1 MAEREIEAVDVRIA
15 PPPDFEAARRRPH
28 LELRRAIE
36 AQLVGTADRALLAAH
51 ADRARDQRARTLRAG
66 PLEVADAP
74 APPLGREPHLITDGD
89 EAVKVERVRPPDGPP
104 IFGATDVHVAV
115 RADGPIAAVLRIP
128 VDPERVSAFVPGSVR
143 LARWDESAKRPF
155 LLPAS
160 SYRADLG
167 YAFGRVTRPGVYTVV
182 GLPRDERILATLQ
195 TMRALAPWLDGEG
208 GSGLVPK
215 ICQLILCA
223 EPGGG
228 VAPAPGD
235 ICSKCLGGAG
245 RGIDLDLFATLDLV
259 PGAVVQTEF
268 APIPPRC
275 LEWDSLGPNDVPG
288 RISAL
293 VIHPTAPKILYA
305 GSAAGGV
312 FATSDGGGTWRPLWH
327 GQLSLAI
334 GGLAISRSDPKI
346 LYAATGEWV
355 GSMFTA
361 LNHFPGVGVYR
372 TSDGGSD
379 WDLLAPIPSDEA
391 SAVAIDPTDA
401 DRVYVAGNRALHR
414 TRDGGST
421 WDVTAPNTKGIFDG
435 VVTDVVVDP
444 ADPLRV
450 YIAVDLDGIWRS
462 TNGGNA
468 WTKLTN
474 GIGTGAAAIS
484 PKIALGRSGT
494 HGTKFVAVLMAKKV
508 FTSIDGGNTF
518 IPRTDV
524 DPVPWAVFQAP
535 WDTVIAVDPTDEQ
548 ILLAGHVSLSR
559 SVDGGVTWTVV
570 GGPSVP
576 VTNVHVDQQ
585 ALAFDPTDHE
595 HVFVATDG
603 GVSVSSDNGRTW
615 KESSYGLVTTQCWTV
630 AASQDAKPQ
639 RLLIT
644 TQDNKCYRSS
654 TGSFSFTEILP
665 WEGGIIEV
673 DPANADVIYADTWG
687 DRLKRS
693 MDGGTTW
700 TLIEPNAMLDGEAVA
715 ISRQDP
721 LLLLAVKTDYSFAP
735 PRKRVHRST
744 DRGTTWVQTLGG
756 AINQFFETVAFAP
769 SDDSHA
775 YVGETNGK
783 VAHSADKG
791 VTWWGLPTGA
801 LPAARIRRI
810 AVDWKDP
817 KRFYV
822 AFGALGIR
830 QLWRGDIGAT
840 ANAVTWTEVSGR
852 IAAASLPD
860 LAITGIALHPTLE
873 ETIFVS
879 NILGVYR
886 SVDGG
891 ESWAPYDE
899 GLPNCFVSD
908 LDIRPLKVGAAL
920 YASTM
925 GRGIYRRLV

>member
-1 MAEREIEAVDVRIA
+1 MAERQSEPVDVRVA
-15 PPPDFEAARRRPH
+15 TLPDFETWRRRPH
-28 LELRRAIE
+28 LDLRRATE

-51 ADRARDQRARTLRAG
+51 IERARAQRARALRSAQ
-66 PLEVADAP
+66 LEVADAS
-74 APPLGREPHLITDGD
+74 APPLRRDPHLVTDAGKM
-89 EAVKVERVRPPDGPP
+89 VRLKRVRRPEGPP
-104 IFGATDVHVAV
+104 MFSETEVHVAV
-115 RADGPIAAVLRIP
+115 RADGPLGGVLRIP
-128 VDPERVSAFVPGSVR
+128 IDPKRVSSFVPGSVR

-160 SYRADLG
+160 SYRADHG

-182 GLPRDERILATLQ
+182 GLPLDERILATLR
-195 TMRALAPWLDGEG
+195 TMQALSPWLDGDG
-208 GSGLVPK
+208 AAGLVPK

-223 EPGGG
+223 EPDGGLG
-228 VAPAPGD
+228 PAPGD
-235 ICSKCLGGAG
+235 LCSKCLGGAG
-245 RGIDLDLFATLDLV
+245 RDLDLDLFATIELV
-259 PGAVVQTEF
+259 PGVIQTQF

-275 LEWDSLGPNDVPG
+275 LEWDSLGPNNVPG

-293 VIHPTAPKILYA
+293 VIHPIAPKVLYA

-312 FATSDGGGTWRPLWH
+312 FASSDGGNTWRPLWH

-355 GSMFTA
+355 GSGFTVA
-361 LNHFPGVGVYR
+361 NHFPGVGVYR

-379 WDLLAPIPSDEA
+379 WDLLAPIPSNEA

-401 DRVYVAGNRALHR
+401 DRVYVAGNIALHR
-414 TRDGGST
+414 TRDGGKT
-421 WDVTAPNTKGIFDG
+421 WDVTAPSTKGIFDG
-435 VVTDVVVDP
+435 VITDVVVDP
-444 ADPLRV
+444 ADPMRV
-450 YIAVDLDGIWRS
+450 YVAVDLDGIWTS
-462 TNGGNA
+462 ANGGNT

-474 GIGTGAAAIS
+474 GIGTGALAIS
-484 PKIALGRSGT
+484 PKIALGRGGT
-494 HGTKFVAVLMAKKV
+494 HGTKFVAVLMARKV

-518 IPRTDV
+518 TQRTDV

-535 WDTVIAVDPTDEQ
+535 WATVIAVDPTNEQ

-559 SVDGGVTWTVV
+559 SVDGGATWTVV

-576 VTNVHVDQQ
+576 ITNVHVDQQ
-585 ALAFDPTDHE
+585 TVVFDPTDHD

-603 GVSVSSDNGRTW
+603 GVSVSDDNGQTW

-639 RLLIT
+639 RLLVT
-644 TQDNKCYRSS
+644 TQDNKCYRSAP
-654 TGSFSFTEILP
+654 GSFSFAEILP
-665 WEGGIIEV
+665 WEGGIVEV
-673 DPANADVIYADTWG
+673 DPTNADVIYADTWFQL
-687 DRLKRS
+687 LKRS
-693 MDGGTTW
+693 MDGGATW
-700 TLIEPNAMLDGEAVA
+700 TLIEPNAALDGEALS

-721 LLLLAVKTDYSFAP
+721 MLLLAVKTDYSFAP
-735 PRKRVHRST
+735 PRKRIHRST
-744 DRGTTWVQTLGG
+744 NQGTTWVQTLGG
-756 AINQFFETVAFAP
+756 ASNQFFETVAFAP

-791 VTWWGLPTGA
+791 VTWWVLPTGT
-801 LPAARIRRI
+801 LPGVRIRRI

-822 AFGALGIR
+822 AFGALGVR

-840 ANAVTWTEVSGR
+840 ANAVSWTDVSGR
-852 IAAASLPD
+852 IAAPSLPD
-860 LAITGIALHPTLE
+860 LAITGIALHPSLE
-873 ETIFVS
+873 ETIYVS

-886 SVDGG
+886 SIDGG

-908 LDIRPLKVGAAL
+908 LDIRPLAVGAML

-925 GRGIYRRLV
+925 GRGVYSRRV

>member
-1 MAEREIEAVDVRIA
+1 MAEREGEAVDVRIA
-15 PPPDFEAARRRPH
+15 PLPDFETWRRRPH
-28 LELRRAIE
+28 LELRRALE
-36 AQLVGTADRALLAAH
+36 AQLAGTADRALLAAH
-51 ADRARDQRARTLRAG
+51 VERARAQRARVARSDE
-66 PLEVADAP
+66 LEVADASAP
-74 APPLGREPHLITDGD
+74 ALGREPHLVTDAGK
-89 EAVKVERVRPPDGPP
+89 AVKLKRVRRPDGPP
-104 IFGATDVHVAV
+104 MFSDTDVHVAV
-115 RADGPIAAVLRIP
+115 RADGPLEGVLRIP
-128 VDPERVSAFVPGSVR
+128 VDPKRAAAFVAGSVR
-143 LARWDESAKRPF
+143 LARWDEGAKRPF

-167 YAFGRVTRPGVYTVV
+167 YAFGRLTRSGVYTVV

-195 TMRALAPWLDGEG
+195 MMRTLAPWLDGDG

-235 ICSKCLGGAG
+235 ICAKCLGGAG
-245 RGIDLDLFATLDLV
+245 RGIDLDIFATIDLV
-259 PGAVVQTEF
+259 PGIVLQTEF

-275 LEWDSLGPNDVPG
+275 LEWESLGPNNVPG

-312 FATSDGGGTWRPLWH
+312 FATDDGGGTWRPSWH

-334 GGLAISRSDPKI
+334 GGLAISPSNPKI

-355 GSMFTA
+355 GSGFTV

-401 DRVYVAGNRALHR
+401 DRMYVAGNRALHR
-414 TRDGGST
+414 TRDGGTT

-435 VVTDVVVDP
+435 VITDVVVDP
-444 ADPLRV
+444 TVPTRV

-474 GIGTGAAAIS
+474 GIGSGALAIS
-484 PKIALGRSGT
+484 PKIALGRGGA
-494 HGTKFVAVLMAKKV
+494 HGTNFVAVLMAKKV

-518 IPRTDV
+518 TQRTDV
-524 DPVPWAVFQAP
+524 DPVPWAAFQAP
-535 WDTVIAVDPTDEQ
+535 WDTVIAVDPTNEQ

-559 SVDGGVTWTVV
+559 SVDGGATWTVV

-585 ALAFDPTDHE
+585 AVVFDPTLHD

-603 GVSVSSDNGRTW
+603 GVSVSNDNGKTW
-615 KESSYGLVTTQCWTV
+615 KESSFGLVTTQCWTV

-639 RLLIT
+639 RLLVT

-654 TGSFSFTEILP
+654 SGSFSFTEILP

-673 DPANADVIYADTWG
+673 DPTNADIIFADTWFE
-687 DRLKRS
+687 RLKRS
-693 MDGGTTW
+693 MDGGATW
-700 TLIEPNAMLDGEAVA
+700 TLIEPNAMLDAEAVA

-721 LLLLAVKTDYSFAP
+721 MLVLAVKTDYSFAP
-735 PRKRVHRST
+735 PRKRIHRST
-744 DRGTTWVQTLGG
+744 DQGTTWVQTLGG
-756 AINQFFETVAFAP
+756 AINQFFETIALAP

-775 YVGETNGK
+775 YVGETNG
-783 VAHSADKG
+783 VVTHSADKG
-791 VTWWGLPTGA
+791 VTWWQLPAGPLPT
-801 LPAARIRRI
+801 ARIQRI

-822 AFGALGIR
+822 GFGALGVR

-840 ANAVTWTEVSGR
+840 ANAVTWTDVGGR

-860 LAITGIALHPTLE
+860 LAITGIALHPRLE
-873 ETIFVS
+873 ETIYVS

-886 SVDGG
+886 SIDGG

-908 LDIRPLKVGAAL
+908 LDIRAMPVGTGL

-925 GRGIYRRLV
+925 GRGIYSRRV